1 MRFFCTLFICLL
13 GTSCIP
19 LSFAPNIEANTIKIA
34 KRFKRNLPK
43 QYAFIF
49 EDPKEA
55 NEFFDYINTK
65 YQLPGIERKIPIW
78 IDTKPYIMNF
88 YERKKAT
95 RTVNI
100 IPILF
105 DAALSSDDDDGPGF
119 FNELYTSKNEKWYI
133 IITITDL
140 KGQDALSPKYAECK
154 EVLMFLEAMQKEYIS
169 TANYMEAYFRN

>member
-1 MRFFCTLFICLL
+1 MRFFFILCICLL
-13 GTSCIP
+13 VTSCIP

-43 QYAFIF
+43 QYSYIF

-100 IPILF
+100 IPIMF
-105 DAALSSDDDDGPGF
+105 DAALSSDDNDGLGL
-119 FNELYTSKNEKWYI
+119 FNELYTSKRVKWYI

-154 EVLMFLEAMQKEYIS
+154 GVLMFLEAMQKEYLS